1 MPASLPTLLTWSRIL
16 MIPVLAA
23 VYYSPIAYVG
33 PITAGLFAITAV
45 TDWLDGYLARKFN
58 QTTEFGSFLDPVAD
72 KLMIAAVLV
81 LLVQSYP
88 TLWVTAP
95 AIVIISREIT
105 ISALREWMAQ
115 LGAGSS
121 VAVSWLGKIKTAAQ
135 MASLTLLLMAKG
147 QPDNG
152 IFELGLALLYVAA
165 ALTVWSMSNYLWSAR
180 KVIKTSN

>member
-1 MPASLPTLLTWSRIL
+1 

-23 VYYSPIAYVG
+23 VYYSPIAYAG
-33 PITAGLFAITAV
+33 PITAGLFTLAAI
-45 TDWLDGYLARKFN
+45 TDWLDGYLARKFD

-88 TLWVTAP
+88 TLWVTIP

-147 QPDNG
+147 LPDYG
-152 IFELGLALLYVAA
+152 IFELGLALLYIAA
-165 ALTVWSMSNYLWSAR
+165 TLTVWSMSNYLWSAR
-180 KVIKTSN
+180 KAIKTSD